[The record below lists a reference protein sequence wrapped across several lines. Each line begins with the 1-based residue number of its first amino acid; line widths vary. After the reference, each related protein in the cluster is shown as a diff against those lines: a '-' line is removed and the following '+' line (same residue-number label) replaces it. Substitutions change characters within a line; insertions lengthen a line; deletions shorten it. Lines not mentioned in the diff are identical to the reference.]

1 MSVSMHAVY
10 IENNTLF
17 CVVFLTF
24 SILLCK
30 QKHSYNSVT
39 RKQKKCTNVTETK
52 LLFKILLLSFYCI
65 IFSFFSVCL
74 CEILKS
80 LR

>member
-24 SILLCK
+24 YVLLCK

-39 RKQKKCTNVTETK
+39 RKQKNCTEVTET
-52 LLFKILLLSFYCI
+52 
-65 IFSFFSVCL
+65 
-74 CEILKS
+74 EIS
-80 LR
+80 AIV